1 MPLIMTAAFWC
12 DKEEI
17 VVKLFDNAYGFI
29 RRRGD
34 FQFVVI
40 NEGACESDHVTPLK
54 NKIIKGGYRL
64 NKNDVNDGED
74 GRRFRV
80 LASTPTDQHPN
91 WIIQRINGRD
101 LLKIDEKNGSDLK
114 KIPAESKLTTRFH

>member
-54 NKIIKGGYRL
+54 NKIIKGG
-64 NKNDVNDGED
+64 V
-74 GRRFRV
+74 
-80 LASTPTDQHPN
+80 ST
-91 WIIQRINGRD
+91 
-101 LLKIDEKNGSDLK
+101 
-114 KIPAESKLTTRFH
+114 

>member
-40 NEGACESDHVTPLK
+40 NEGGMRKRSRHTAKEQN
-54 NKIIKGGYRL
+54 NKRGGIDLIKMMLTMEKMEG
-64 NKNDVNDGED
+64 
-74 GRRFRV
+74 
-80 LASTPTDQHPN
+80 ASVS
-91 WIIQRINGRD
+91 WLQRQQTNIRIG
-101 LLKIDEKNGSDLK
+101 LFSELME
-114 KIPAESKLTTRFH
+114 ETF